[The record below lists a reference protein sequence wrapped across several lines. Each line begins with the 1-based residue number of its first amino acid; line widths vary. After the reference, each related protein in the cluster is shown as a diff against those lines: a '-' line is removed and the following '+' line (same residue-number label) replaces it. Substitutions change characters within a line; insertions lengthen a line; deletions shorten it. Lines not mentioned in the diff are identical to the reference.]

1 MTLIAGGA
9 TESLTAT
16 VAPENATNK
25 NVTWSSSDANVATVA
40 NGVVTPV
47 SAGTATITVT
57 TQDGGYTASSTLTV
71 SPASAPVTVP
81 GAPMNVTATAGNGQ
95 ATVTFMAPDD
105 NGGSTITRYVVTATP
120 GGQTATG
127 TSSPIVVTGLTNG
140 TTYTFTVKAFN
151 LAGGGA
157 VSAASPA
164 VTPVTPSSGGGGTPV
179 VATPGNTQESDV
191 EVLVN
196 GKVENAGKAT
206 TTTVNNQTVTTVT
219 VDPDKLN
226 EKLAAEGNNAV
237 VTIPVNTG
245 SDVVIGELN
254 GQMVKNME
262 QKQAVVEIKTQQATY
277 SLPAGQIDIDS
288 ISNQLGQTANLE
300 DIKIQIQ
307 IAAPS
312 AEAAKAAEDAA
323 SVGGFTPVAAPVE
336 FTVKG
341 TYNGQTVEVSRFN
354 SYVERTIAIPDGGD
368 PNQITTGIV
377 IDPDGT
383 VRHVPT
389 KITTVD
395 GKHFAVINSLTN
407 SLYSVVWHPIEFSDV
422 QNHWAKDAVNDM
434 GSRMIVDGTGDGL
447 YSPNRNIT
455 RAELAAIIVRALG
468 LKVESGSSTF
478 TDVNSSAWYAGA
490 VQTAYDYKLIN
501 GFGDGLFRPQEEI
514 TREQA
519 MAIIDKAMTVTG
531 LQAKLPQHDADASL
545 SSFVDAAKVSSWA
558 KEAVDDSLQAGIVTG
573 RTGSELD
580 PQADMTRAEI
590 AAMIQRLLQKS
601 DLI

>member
-1 MTLIAGGA
+1 M
-9 TESLTAT
+9 TAT